1 MTNTIHRFIQDGEY
15 IVLDVNS
22 GGVHVV
28 DEIVYDLIGE
38 LEPPLSEKMPAGIPE
53 KLPKYSAEE
62 LKECYDEIY
71 SLYSDGILFSTDEYR
86 KYAELSVKAPIK
98 AMCLHVSHD
107 CDLRCKYCFAST
119 GDFGTGRKIMTP
131 ETGRKAIDF
140 LIEKSYGRENLE
152 LDFFGGEPL
161 MAWETIKATVDYAR
175 SVEKQYNKNFR
186 FTVTTNGMLL
196 NDEKIEYINREMSNC
211 VLSLDG
217 RKEVNDNIRVTRSGK
232 GCYDII
238 VPKYRQLVESRVNPG
253 RTDYYVRGTFTKY
266 NLDFVED
273 VLHIAELGFDQ
284 LSVEPV
290 TAPSDAP
297 YAITEE
303 DLPEIFA
310 QYDRLYRIMAEHV
323 EKTGKKPFNFFH
335 YMIDLNQGPC
345 AVKRLRGCG
354 CGNEYVAVTPDG
366 DIYPCHQFVGIDEW
380 KMGNIYQG
388 NVDADIANYFAKTHI
403 YSKEGCPDC
412 WARFYCSGGC
422 NANGFIYEGDVRKP
436 HKIQCALMKKRLE
449 CGIALG
455 VKVSEASGGEAA
467 ETAVP
472 YSGR

>member
-1 MTNTIHRFIQDGEY
+1 MTNTIHRFRQGDDL

-28 DEIVYDLIGE
+28 DEIVYDIIGL
-38 LEPPLSEKMPAGIPE
+38 LEPPLSEEMPADIPA
-53 KLPKYSAEE
+53 KLKQYDENE
-62 LKECYDEIY
+62 LRECYEEIY
-71 SLYSDGILFSTDEYR
+71 SLYKDNVLFSADEYR
-86 KYAELSVKAPIK
+86 KYADIAVKAPIK
-98 AMCLHVSHD
+98 ALCLHVSHD
-107 CDLRCKYCFAST
+107 CDLRCRYCFAST

-140 LIEKSYGRENLE
+140 LIEKSMGRENLE

-161 MAWETIKATVDYAR
+161 MAWETIKSTVDYAR
-175 SVEKQYNKNFR
+175 SIEKQHGKNFR

-196 NDEKIEYINREMSNC
+196 TDDKIEYINREMSNC

-217 RKEVNDNIRVTRSGK
+217 RKEVNDNIRVTPNGK

-238 VPKYRQLVESRVNPG
+238 VPRYKKLVEGRVNPG

-273 VLHIAELGFDQ
+273 VLHIADLGFYQ

-290 TAPSDAP
+290 SAPDDKP
-297 YAITEE
+297 YAITED
-303 DLPEIFA
+303 DLPKIYE
-310 QYDRLYRIMAEHV
+310 QYDRLYDIMAQHV
-323 EKTGKKPFNFFH
+323 QKTGKKPFNFFH

-366 DIYPCHQFVGIDEW
+366 DIYPCHQFVGIDKW
-380 KMGNIYQG
+380 KMGNIYTG
-388 NVDADIANYFAKTHI
+388 DVDAGITDYFAKTHI
-403 YSKEGCPDC
+403 YSKQGCSDC

-422 NANGFIYEGDVRKP
+422 NANGYIYEGDVRIP
-436 HKIQCALMKKRLE
+436 HKIQCSMMKKRVE

-455 VKVSEASGGEAA
+455 IKLNEANSLTDEP
-467 ETAVP
+467 VIQP
-472 YSGR
+472 VC

>member
-1 MTNTIHRFIQDGEY
+1 MSNRIHRFKQGEDY

-22 GGVHVV
+22 GGVHIV
-28 DEIVYDLIGE
+28 DKIVYDMVGLLDAPVAE
-38 LEPPLSEKMPAGIPE
+38 EMPADLPAKLSEYPE
-53 KLPKYSAEE
+53 DEVR
-62 LKECYDEIY
+62 ECYDEIY
-71 SLYSDGILFSTDEYR
+71 SLYKDNILFSEDTYR
-86 KYAELSVKAPIK
+86 KYADISVKAPIK
-98 AMCLHVSHD
+98 ALCLHVSHD
-107 CDLRCKYCFAST
+107 CNLRCKYCFAST

-140 LIEKSYGRENLE
+140 LIEKSEGRQNLE

-161 MAWETIKATVDYAR
+161 MAWDTVKATVDYAR
-175 SVEKQYNKNFR
+175 SIEKQHGKNFR
-186 FTVTTNGMLL
+186 FTITTNGVALD
-196 NDEKIEYINREMSNC
+196 DEKIEYINNEMSNC

-217 RKEVNDNIRVTRSGK
+217 RKEVNDNIRLTPNDK

-238 VPKYRQLVESRVNPG
+238 VPKFRQTIAGRNKPG

-266 NLDFVED
+266 NLDFMND

-284 LSVEPV
+284 LSVEPAS
-290 TAPSDAP
+290 APADKP
-297 YAITEE
+297 YAITYD

-310 QYDRLYRIMAEHV
+310 NYDKLYDYMVEHV

-335 YMIDLNQGPC
+335 FNIDLWQGPC
-345 AVKRLRGCG
+345 AIKRLRGCG

-380 KMGNIYQG
+380 KMGNIYDG
-388 NVDADIANYFAKTHI
+388 NVDAEKADYFAKTHI
-403 YSKEGCPDC
+403 YSKEGCADC

-436 HKIQCALMKKRLE
+436 HKIQCEMMKKRVE

-455 VKVSEASGGEAA
+455 TKLA
-467 ETAVP
+467 ENKE
-472 YSGR
+472 

>member
-1 MTNTIHRFIQDGEY
+1 MSSLIHRFKQGKDY
-15 IVLDVNS
+15 IILDINS
-22 GGVHVV
+22 GGVYSV
-28 DEIVYDLIGE
+28 DKIVYDMTGL
-38 LEPPLSEKMPAGIPE
+38 LTPPLNEEMPADIKD
-53 KLPKYSAEE
+53 KLTGYSEEE
-62 LKECYDEIY
+62 LRECYAEIY
-71 SLYSDGILFSTDEYR
+71 GLYKEQVLFSEDEYR
-86 KYAELSVKAPIK
+86 KYAEMSVKAPIK

-107 CDLRCKYCFAST
+107 CNLRCKYCFAET

-140 LIEKSYGRENLE
+140 LIEKSAGRQNLE

-161 MAWETIKATVDYAR
+161 MAWETVKATVDYAR
-175 SVEKQYNKNFR
+175 SVEKQHGKNFR
-186 FTVTTNGMLL
+186 FTITTNGLL
-196 NDEKIEYINREMSNC
+196 LDDEKIEYINNEMSNC

-217 RKEVNDNIRVTRSGK
+217 RKEVNDNIRITPNNK

-238 VPKYRQLVESRVNPG
+238 VPKFKKLVEGRTKPG

-273 VLHIAELGFDQ
+273 VLHIASLGFDQ

-290 TAPSDAP
+290 TAPESES
-297 YAITEE
+297 YAITEK

-310 QYDRLYRIMAEHV
+310 GYDRLYDIMAESV

-335 YMIDLNQGPC
+335 YMIDLQQGPC
-345 AVKRLRGCG
+345 AIKRLRGCG

-366 DIYPCHQFVGIDEW
+366 DIYPCHQFVGIDNW
-380 KMGNIYQG
+380 KMGNIYDG
-388 NVDADIANYFAKTHI
+388 EVNREIADYFAKTHI
-403 YSKEGCPDC
+403 YSKKNCADC

-422 NANGFIYEGDVRKP
+422 NATGYIYEGDVRTPNKL
-436 HKIQCALMKKRLE
+436 QCELMRKRVE

-455 VKVSEASGGEAA
+455 VKLKERE
-467 ETAVP
+467 EDTAQKE
-472 YSGR
+472 

>member
-1 MTNTIHRFIQDGEY
+1 MTNTIHRFKQGGEN

-22 GGVHVV
+22 GGVHIV
-28 DEIVYDLIGE
+28 DDIVYDMTGL
-38 LEPPLSEKMPAGIPE
+38 LEPPLSVEMPAEILTQMSGYPE
-53 KLPKYSAEE
+53 DE
-62 LKECYDEIY
+62 LRECYAEIY
-71 SLYSDGILFSTDEYR
+71 ELYKDGILYSADDYR
-86 KYAELSVKAPIK
+86 KYADIAVKAPIK
-98 AMCLHVSHD
+98 ALCLHVSHD

-140 LIEKSYGRENLE
+140 LIEKSMGRQNLE

-161 MAWETIKATVDYAR
+161 MAWDTITATVDYAR
-175 SVEKQYNKNFR
+175 SVEKQHGKNFR

-196 NDEKIEYINREMSNC
+196 TDDKIEYINREMSNC

-217 RKEVNDNIRVTRSGK
+217 RKEVNDNIRVTPNGK
-232 GCYDII
+232 GCYAII
-238 VPKYRQLVESRVNPG
+238 VPRYKKLVEGRVNEG

-266 NLDFVED
+266 NLDFAED
-273 VLHIAELGFDQ
+273 VKHISDLGFYQ

-290 TAPSDAP
+290 SAPSDKP
-297 YAITEE
+297 YAITED
-303 DLPEIFA
+303 DLPRIYGE
-310 QYDRLYRIMAEHV
+310 YDKLYEIMAEHV
-323 EKTGKKPFNFFH
+323 ERTGKKPFNFFH

-366 DIYPCHQFVGIDEW
+366 DIYPCHQFVGIEKW
-380 KMGNIYQG
+380 KMGNIYDG
-388 NVDADIANYFAKTHI
+388 EVNAEIADYFAKTHI
-403 YSKEGCPDC
+403 YSKQGCEDC

-422 NANGFIYEGDVRKP
+422 NANGYIYEGDVRIP
-436 HKIQCALMKKRLE
+436 HKIQCAMMKKRVE

-455 VKVSEASGGEAA
+455 IKLGESQRTESPVSV
-467 ETAVP
+467 TC
-472 YSGR
+472 

>member
-1 MTNTIHRFIQDGEY
+1 MTNTIHRFRQGGEN

-22 GGVHVV
+22 GGVHIV
-28 DEIVYDLIGE
+28 DDIVYDMTGY
-38 LEPPLSEKMPAGIPE
+38 LEPPLSEEMPAE
-53 KLPKYSAEE
+53 LTAKMSAYSESE
-62 LKECYDEIY
+62 LRECYAEIY
-71 SLYSDGILFSTDEYR
+71 ELYKDGILYSADEYR
-86 KYAELSVKAPIK
+86 KYADIAVKAPIK

-107 CDLRCKYCFAST
+107 CNLRCKYCFAAT

-140 LIEKSYGRENLE
+140 LIEKSMGRQNLE

-161 MAWETIKATVDYAR
+161 MAWETVKATVDYAR
-175 SVEKQYNKNFR
+175 SVEKQHGKNFR
-186 FTVTTNGMLL
+186 FTITTNGMLL
-196 NDEKIEYINREMSNC
+196 DDEKIDYINREMSNC

-217 RKEVNDNIRVTRSGK
+217 RKEVNDDIRVTPNGK

-238 VPKYRQLVESRVNPG
+238 VPKYKKLVGGRVNEG

-266 NLDFVED
+266 NLDFSED
-273 VLHIAELGFDQ
+273 VKHIAGLGFYQ

-290 TAPSDAP
+290 SAPSDKP
-297 YAITEE
+297 WAITED
-303 DLPEIFA
+303 DLPAIYE
-310 QYDRLYRIMAEHV
+310 QYDRLYEIMADSV

-380 KMGNIYQG
+380 KMGNIYTG
-388 NVDADIANYFAKTHI
+388 DVDPKIAEYFAKTHI
-403 YSKEGCPDC
+403 YSKQGCSDC

-422 NANGFIYEGDVRKP
+422 NANGFIYEGDVRTP
-436 HKIQCALMKKRLE
+436 HKIQCAMMKKRVE

-455 VKVSEASGGEAA
+455 VKLGERAA
-467 ETAVP
+467 DESTATP
-472 YSGR
+472 GC